1 MKHWFRLLIKT
12 AFICVLVSQVRF
24 IYNGIDANLI
34 QWFDIDNDIRQVVT
48 RNGYHFENHTVV
60 TEDGYILQIHRLN
73 AQNFQANASTPVVF
87 FMHGSFQSSM
97 GWLMAGVQHSL
108 PFRLADSGY
117 DVWMGNARG
126 NRYSRCHLK
135 LDPDRQP
142 KEFFDFSWHE
152 MGYYDMPA
160 SVDHIRLATGVG
172 RIHVVTHSQGSAA
185 AYVML
190 SERPEYNQKIRSS
203 VALAPGVYIT
213 YGFQPTA
220 GYLGL
225 APKFFEWLLDTF
237 KLYELFPY
245 SHLVSMTAQT
255 ICHDDSFFQPVCSFV
270 LGITCGFNYED
281 LNTTLLPTVFTYG
294 PCGASWKQIMH
305 YAQVKNTDRFQKFDE
320 GVTKNME
327 KYGQEQPLEYNL
339 TNVQIPTAL
348 FYSDN
353 DWAIDERDFIKLYNT
368 LPNVDYLH
376 KEIGYAHMDFLIAKS
391 NIRILDKIEKYLSTH

>member
-1 MKHWFRLLIKT
+1 M
-12 AFICVLVSQVRF
+12 
-24 IYNGIDANLI
+24 
-34 QWFDIDNDIRQVVT
+34 T

-73 AQNFQANASTPVVF
+73 AQNFQANSSTPVVF

-225 APKFFEWLLDTF
+225 APKFFEVGTIIFQNFPLIIIF
-237 KLYELFPY
+237 LYVNYSGCWTLSSFTSY
-245 SHLVSMTAQT
+245 SH
-255 ICHDDSFFQPVCSFV
+255 
-270 LGITCGFNYED
+270 
-281 LNTTLLPTVFTYG
+281 
-294 PCGASWKQIMH
+294 
-305 YAQVKNTDRFQKFDE
+305 
-320 GVTKNME
+320 
-327 KYGQEQPLEYNL
+327 
-339 TNVQIPTAL
+339 IPIW
-348 FYSDN
+348 F
-353 DWAIDERDFIKLYNT
+353 
-368 LPNVDYLH
+368 P
-376 KEIGYAHMDFLIAKS
+376 
-391 NIRILDKIEKYLSTH
+391 